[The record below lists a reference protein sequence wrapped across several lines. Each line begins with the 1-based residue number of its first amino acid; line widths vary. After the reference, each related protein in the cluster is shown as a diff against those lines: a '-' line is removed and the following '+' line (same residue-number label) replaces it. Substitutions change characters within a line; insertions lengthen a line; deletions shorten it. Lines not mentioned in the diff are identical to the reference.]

1 MTDTPTQ
8 EGPMSI
14 KEAREGWGGTKPWD
28 KAMAGR
34 KQQVQGFCPAQSE
47 VEAILYPQSPFTPSS
62 LELIRLGFSPQ
73 DLFLQLGSEK
83 FKKEPFIMAAKTM
96 KCLDETNNI

>member
-34 KQQVQGFCPAQSE
+34 K
-47 VEAILYPQSPFTPSS
+47 
-62 LELIRLGFSPQ
+62 
-73 DLFLQLGSEK
+73 
-83 FKKEPFIMAAKTM
+83 
-96 KCLDETNNI
+96 